1 MKEVPPGE
9 GVGYGLAYCAQ
20 MLRRITVLTIGYGD
34 GLPKALSN
42 GVGRV
47 LMRGHCAPPIVG
59 LICMDQTIVDVTEIP
74 GVEQGDTTV
83 LIGRDGRKEISV
95 FKLEERCST
104 INNEVLS
111 RLGAR
116 MEWMMV
122 DRI

>member
-1 MKEVPPGE
+1 MKDVPPGE

-20 MLRRITVLTIGYGD
+20 TLRRITVLAIGYGD

-47 LMRGHCAPPIVG
+47 LMRGRCAPIVG

-74 GVEQGDTTV
+74 GVEQV
-83 LIGRDGRKEISV
+83 IGRDGRKEISV
-95 FKLEERCST
+95 FELEERCST

-116 MEWMMV
+116 MERMMV